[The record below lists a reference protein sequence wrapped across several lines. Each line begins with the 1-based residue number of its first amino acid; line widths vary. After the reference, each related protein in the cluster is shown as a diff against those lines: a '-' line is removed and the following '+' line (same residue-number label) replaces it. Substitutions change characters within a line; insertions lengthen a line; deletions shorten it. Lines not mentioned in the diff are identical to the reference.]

1 MNLRSLRRFLPVLLL
16 AAMMVML
23 IFAIGPA
30 SAAPKPQATT
40 VPVQILAVNDFHGA
54 LLPPGTI
61 GTPTGNVNAGGAEYL
76 ATWIKTMKAQNP
88 KTAVVSAG
96 DMIGATPLLSALFHD
111 EPAVEVFNEIGL
123 DFNAVGNHEFDE
135 GLAELLR
142 MQQGG
147 CHPVDGCADG
157 DPFEGAD
164 FRYLAANVFY
174 EGTNRTIF
182 PAYRVMTFSGVK
194 VAFIGMTLEGTPGI
208 VSPSGVAGLQFKDEA
223 DTVNRLVGV
232 LKSKGIKAVVVLVHE
247 GGYPAVATE
256 YNGCSGISGPIVD
269 IVERTR
275 DDVDLFI
282 TGHTHQ
288 AYNCVIDG
296 RVVTSAAS
304 NGRLVTR
311 INMEVSRKTKD
322 VTSISAENVIVT
334 QDVAKDPAITA
345 LITKYNVFA
354 APLANRIVGSIT
366 ADFVRGATRGVES
379 NIGRLIADAMLD
391 ATDDPDNGNA
401 QIAFM
406 NPGGIRE
413 DFLVSDIYGTE
424 APGEVTF
431 GEMFAVQPFGNA
443 MVTMDM
449 TGTQIDM
456 ALEQQWIGVNPV
468 PGNKLL
474 QVSEGFT
481 YSYSAADAAAAIAN
495 PSQAGNVVD
504 IADIMLNGVP
514 IDPNGVYRV
523 TVNSFIADG
532 GDQFPAFLLGTNRL
546 GGAVDTDA
554 LEAYFL
560 AHSPLTPDPAPRI
573 IVLP

>member
-16 AAMMVML
+16 AVMMVVL
-23 IFAIGPA
+23 VFAIGPA
-30 SAAPKPQATT
+30 SAAPSPLGRM
-40 VPVQILAVNDFHGA
+40 VNVQILAVNDFHGA
-54 LLPPGTI
+54 LMPPGTI

-111 EPAVEVFNEIGL
+111 EPAIETFNEIGL

-135 GLAELLR
+135 GLTELMR
-142 MQQGG
+142 MQNGG

-208 VSPSGVAGLQFKDEA
+208 VSPSGVAGLEFKDEA
-223 DTVNRLVGV
+223 DTVNRLVNI
-232 LKSKGIKAVVVLVHE
+232 LKNKGIKAVVVLVHE

-269 IVERTR
+269 IVERTS
-275 DDVDLFI
+275 DSVDLFI

-311 INMEVSRKTKD
+311 INMDVSRKTKD
-322 VTSISAENVIVT
+322 VTSVSAENVIVT
-334 QDVAKDPAITA
+334 QTVAKDPVITA
-345 LITKYNVFA
+345 LIAKYNTFA
-354 APLANRIVGSIT
+354 APLANRVIGSIT
-366 ADFVRGATRGVES
+366 GDFVRGANRGVES

-391 ATDDPDNGNA
+391 ATDDPDTGNA

-406 NPGGIRE
+406 NAGGIRE

-424 APGEVTF
+424 APGVVTY

-443 MVTMDM
+443 MVTMSL
-449 TGTQIDM
+449 TGTQIDQ
-456 ALEQQWIGVNPV
+456 ALEAQWIGVNPV

-481 YSYSAADAAAAIAN
+481 YSYSATVAAN
-495 PSQAGNVVD
+495 PANAGNVVD
-504 IADIMLNGVP
+504 IATIMLNGVP

-523 TVNSFIADG
+523 TTNSFIAEG
-532 GDQFPAFLLGTNRL
+532 GDQFPVFIQGTNRL

-554 LEAYFL
+554 LEAYFQ
-560 AHSPLTPDPAPRI
+560 AHSPLTPDPVARVT
-573 IVLP
+573 VLP

>member
-54 LLPPGTI
+54 LMPPGTI
-61 GTPTGNVNAGGAEYL
+61 STPSGNVNAGGAEYL

>member
-54 LLPPGTI
+54 LMPPGTI
-61 GTPTGNVNAGGAEYL
+61 STPSGNVNAGGAEYL

-142 MQQGG
+142 MQKGG

-504 IADIMLNGVP
+504 IADIMLNGEP

>member
-1 MNLRSLRRFLPVLLL
+1 MNLRSLRRFLPVVLL
-16 AAMMVML
+16 AAMVVML
-23 IFAIGPA
+23 VVAIGPA
-30 SAAPKPQATT
+30 EAAPSPQART
-40 VPVQILAVNDFHGA
+40 VPIQILAVNDFHGA
-54 LLPPGTI
+54 LMPPGTI

-76 ATWIKTMKAQNP
+76 ATWIKTMKADNP
-88 KTAVVSAG
+88 KTVVVSAG

-111 EPAVEVFNEIGL
+111 EPAIETFNEIGL

-135 GLAELLR
+135 GLAELMR
-142 MQQGG
+142 MQNGG

-157 DPFEGAD
+157 DPFDGAD
-164 FRYLAANVFY
+164 FRYLAANVVY

-208 VSPSGVAGLQFKDEA
+208 VSPSGIAGLDFKDEA
-223 DTVNRLVGV
+223 DTVNRLVGI
-232 LKSKGIKAVVVLVHE
+232 LKTKGVKAVVVLVHE
-247 GGYPAVATE
+247 GGYPAVSTE

-275 DDVDLFI
+275 DEVDLFI

-334 QDVAKDPAITA
+334 QTVTKDPAITA
-345 LITKYNVFA
+345 LIAKYNAFA
-354 APLANRIVGSIT
+354 APLANRIIGSIT
-366 ADFVRGATRGVES
+366 ADFVRGASRGVES

-391 ATDDPDNGNA
+391 ATDDPDTGNA

-413 DFLVSDIYGTE
+413 DFLVSDIAAGE

-431 GEMFAVQPFGNA
+431 GEMFIVQPFGNA
-443 MVTMDM
+443 MVTMDL
-449 TGTQIDM
+449 TGTQIDA
-456 ALEQQWIGVNPV
+456 ALEAQWIGVNPV

-481 YSYSAADAAAAIAN
+481 YSYSAAVAAN
-495 PSQAGNVVD
+495 PANAGNVVD
-504 IADIMLNGVP
+504 INTIMLNGVP

-532 GDQFPAFLLGTNRL
+532 GDQFPVFVQGTNRL

-554 LEAYFL
+554 LEAYFA
-560 AHSPLTPDPAPRI
+560 AHSPLTPDPVARI
-573 IVLP
+573 TVLP

>member
-1 MNLRSLRRFLPVLLL
+1 MNLRSLRRFLPMLLL
-16 AAMMVML
+16 AAMVVML
-23 IFAIGPA
+23 VVAIGPA
-30 SAAPKPQATT
+30 EAAPSPQART
-40 VPVQILAVNDFHGA
+40 VPIQILAVNDFHGA
-54 LLPPGTI
+54 LMPPGTI

-111 EPAVEVFNEIGL
+111 EPAIEVFNEIGL

-135 GLAELLR
+135 GLAELMR
-142 MQQGG
+142 MQNGG

-157 DPFEGAD
+157 DPFDGAD
-164 FRYLAANVFY
+164 FRYLAANVVY

-208 VSPSGVAGLQFKDEA
+208 VSPSGIAGLDFKDEA
-223 DTVNRLVGV
+223 DTVNRLVGI
-232 LKSKGIKAVVVLVHE
+232 LKTKGVKAVVVLVHE
-247 GGYPAVATE
+247 GGYPAVSTE

-275 DDVDLFI
+275 DEVDLFI

-334 QDVAKDPAITA
+334 QTVTKDPAITA
-345 LITKYNVFA
+345 LIAKYNAFA
-354 APLANRIVGSIT
+354 APLANRIIGSIT
-366 ADFVRGATRGVES
+366 ADFVRGASRGVES

-391 ATDDPDNGNA
+391 ATDDPDTGNA

-413 DFLVSDIYGTE
+413 DFLVSDIAAGE

-431 GEMFAVQPFGNA
+431 GEMFIVQPFGNA
-443 MVTMDM
+443 MVTMDL
-449 TGTQIDM
+449 TGTQIDA
-456 ALEQQWIGVNPV
+456 ALEAQWIGVNPV

-481 YSYSAADAAAAIAN
+481 YSYSAAVAADPAN
-495 PSQAGNVVD
+495 AGNVVD
-504 IADIMLNGVP
+504 INTIMLNGVP

-532 GDQFPAFLLGTNRL
+532 GDQFPVFVQGTNRL

-560 AHSPLTPDPAPRI
+560 AHSPLTPDPVARI
-573 IVLP
+573 TVLP

>member
-54 LLPPGTI
+54 LMPPGTI
-61 GTPTGNVNAGGAEYL
+61 STPSGNVNAGGAEYL

-504 IADIMLNGVP
+504 IADIMLNGEP

>member
-54 LLPPGTI
+54 LMPPGTI
-61 GTPTGNVNAGGAEYL
+61 STPSGNVNAGGAEYL

-256 YNGCSGISGPIVD
+256 YNGCSGISSPIVD

>member
-1 MNLRSLRRFLPVLLL
+1 MNLRSLRRFLPVVLL
-16 AAMMVML
+16 AAMVVML
-23 IFAIGPA
+23 VVAIGPA
-30 SAAPKPQATT
+30 EAAPSPQART
-40 VPVQILAVNDFHGA
+40 VPIQILAVNDFHGA
-54 LLPPGTI
+54 LMPPGTI

-76 ATWIKTMKAQNP
+76 ATWIKTMKADNP
-88 KTAVVSAG
+88 KTVVVSAG

-111 EPAVEVFNEIGL
+111 EPAIETFNEIGL

-135 GLAELLR
+135 GLAELMR
-142 MQQGG
+142 MQNGG

-157 DPFEGAD
+157 DPFDGAD
-164 FRYLAANVFY
+164 FRYLAANVVY

-208 VSPSGVAGLQFKDEA
+208 VSPSGIAGLDFKDEA
-223 DTVNRLVGV
+223 DTVNRLVGI
-232 LKSKGIKAVVVLVHE
+232 LKTKGVKAVVVLVHE
-247 GGYPAVATE
+247 GGYPAVSTE

-275 DDVDLFI
+275 DEVDLFI

-334 QDVAKDPAITA
+334 QTVTKDPAITA
-345 LITKYNVFA
+345 LIAKYNAFA
-354 APLANRIVGSIT
+354 APLANRIIGSIT
-366 ADFVRGATRGVES
+366 ADFVRGASRGVES

-391 ATDDPDNGNA
+391 ATDDPNTGNA

-413 DFLVSDIYGTE
+413 DFLVSDIAAGE

-431 GEMFAVQPFGNA
+431 GEMFIVQPFGNA
-443 MVTMDM
+443 MVTMDL
-449 TGTQIDM
+449 TGTQIDA
-456 ALEQQWIGVNPV
+456 ALEAQWIGVNPV

-481 YSYSAADAAAAIAN
+481 YSYSAAVAADPAN
-495 PSQAGNVVD
+495 AGNVVD
-504 IADIMLNGVP
+504 INTIMLNVVP
-514 IDPNGVYRV
+514 IDPTGVYRV

-532 GDQFPAFLLGTNRL
+532 GDQFPVFVEGTNRL

-560 AHSPLTPDPAPRI
+560 AHSPLTPDPVARI
-573 IVLP
+573 TVLP

>member
-1 MNLRSLRRFLPVLLL
+1 MNLRSLRRFLPVVLL
-16 AAMMVML
+16 AAMVVML
-23 IFAIGPA
+23 VVAIGPA
-30 SAAPKPQATT
+30 EAAPSPQART
-40 VPVQILAVNDFHGA
+40 VPIQILAVNDFHGA
-54 LLPPGTI
+54 LMPPGTI

-76 ATWIKTMKAQNP
+76 ATWIKTMKADNP
-88 KTAVVSAG
+88 KTVVVSAG

-111 EPAVEVFNEIGL
+111 EPAIETFNEIGL

-135 GLAELLR
+135 GLAELMR
-142 MQQGG
+142 MQNGG

-157 DPFEGAD
+157 DPFDGAD
-164 FRYLAANVFY
+164 FRYLAANVVY

-208 VSPSGVAGLQFKDEA
+208 VSPSGIAGLDFKDEA
-223 DTVNRLVGV
+223 DTVNRLVGI
-232 LKSKGIKAVVVLVHE
+232 LKTKGVKAVVVLVHE
-247 GGYPAVATE
+247 GGYPAVSTE

-275 DDVDLFI
+275 DEVDLFI

-334 QDVAKDPAITA
+334 QTVTKDPAITA
-345 LITKYNVFA
+345 LIAKYNAFA
-354 APLANRIVGSIT
+354 APLANRIIGSIT
-366 ADFVRGATRGVES
+366 ADFVRGASRGVES

-391 ATDDPDNGNA
+391 ATDDPDTGNA

-413 DFLVSDIYGTE
+413 DFLVSDIAAGE

-431 GEMFAVQPFGNA
+431 GEMFIVQPFGNA
-443 MVTMDM
+443 MVTMDL
-449 TGTQIDM
+449 TGTQIDA
-456 ALEQQWIGVNPV
+456 ALEAQWIGVNPV

-481 YSYSAADAAAAIAN
+481 YSYSAAVAADPAN
-495 PSQAGNVVD
+495 AGNVVD
-504 IADIMLNGVP
+504 INTIMLNGVP

-532 GDQFPAFLLGTNRL
+532 GDQFPVFVQGTNRL

-554 LEAYFL
+554 LEAYFV
-560 AHSPLTPDPAPRI
+560 AHSPLTPDPVARI
-573 IVLP
+573 TVLP

>member
-1 MNLRSLRRFLPVLLL
+1 MNLRSLRRFLPVVLL
-16 AAMMVML
+16 AAMVVML
-23 IFAIGPA
+23 VVAIGPA
-30 SAAPKPQATT
+30 EAAPKPQARM
-40 VPVQILAVNDFHGA
+40 VPIQILAVNDFHGA
-54 LLPPGTI
+54 LMPPGTI

-76 ATWIKTMKAQNP
+76 ATWIKTMKADNP
-88 KTAVVSAG
+88 KTVVVSAG

-111 EPAVEVFNEIGL
+111 EPAIETFNEIGL

-135 GLAELLR
+135 GLAELMR
-142 MQQGG
+142 MQNGG

-157 DPFEGAD
+157 DPFDGAD
-164 FRYLAANVFY
+164 FRYLAANVVY

-208 VSPSGVAGLQFKDEA
+208 VSPSGIAGLDFKDEA
-223 DTVNRLVGV
+223 DTVNRLVGI
-232 LKSKGIKAVVVLVHE
+232 LKTKGVKAVVVLVHE
-247 GGYPAVATE
+247 GGYPAVSTE

-275 DDVDLFI
+275 DEVDLFI

-334 QDVAKDPAITA
+334 QTVTKDPAITA
-345 LITKYNVFA
+345 LIAKYNAFA
-354 APLANRIVGSIT
+354 APLANRIIGSIT
-366 ADFVRGATRGVES
+366 ADFVRGASRGVES

-391 ATDDPDNGNA
+391 ATDDPDTGNA

-413 DFLVSDIYGTE
+413 DFLVSDIAAGE

-431 GEMFAVQPFGNA
+431 GEMFIVQPFGNA
-443 MVTMDM
+443 MVTMDL
-449 TGTQIDM
+449 TGTQIDA
-456 ALEQQWIGVNPV
+456 ALEAQWIGVNPV

-481 YSYSAADAAAAIAN
+481 YSYSAAVAADPAN
-495 PSQAGNVVD
+495 AGNVVD
-504 IADIMLNGVP
+504 INTIMLNGVP

-532 GDQFPAFLLGTNRL
+532 GDQFPVFVEGTNRL

-560 AHSPLTPDPAPRI
+560 AHSPLTPDPVARI
-573 IVLP
+573 TVLP